1 MEGGSPMVDEWSG
14 LANLLAEIIEK
25 HISELNL
32 DELPDPCRVKTA
44 KTENDN
50 TQNSV
55 DRGQAA

>member
-1 MEGGSPMVDEWSG
+1 MVDEWSG

-32 DELPDPCRVKTA
+32 DELPDPCRIKTA

-50 TQNSV
+50 AQNSV
-55 DRGQAA
+55 DRGQVA